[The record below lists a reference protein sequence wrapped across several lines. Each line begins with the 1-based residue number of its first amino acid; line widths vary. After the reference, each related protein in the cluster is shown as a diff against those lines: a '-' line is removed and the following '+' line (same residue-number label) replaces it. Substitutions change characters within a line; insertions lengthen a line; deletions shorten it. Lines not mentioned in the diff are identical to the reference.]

1 MFNVTAHPAAVDELK
16 DLPDELRGRMFRL
29 IERLSEDGQLRMPHS
44 KSMGG
49 GLFEL
54 RVGDKN
60 IARTLYAYAVGKNIY
75 LLCAFVKKSQKTP
88 PGAIELAR
96 SRLQEMNDES

>member
-1 MFNVTAHPAAVDELK
+1 MFNVITHAAAVDELK

-29 IERLSEDGQLRMPHS
+29 IERLSEEGRLKMPHS
-44 KSMGG
+44 RVIGG

-60 IARTLYAYAVGKNIY
+60 IARTLYAYAVGQNIY
-75 LLCAFVKKSQKTP
+75 LLHSFIKKTEKTP
-88 PGAIELAR
+88 TAAIELAR
-96 SRLQEMNDES
+96 RRLKEMTE